1 MPNRDNII
9 NPTMVSVINLD
20 SSVTDSDLYDLFIT
34 AGEVIWS
41 EIRTHRYSGLSLGYG
56 YVSYTHAE
64 HGMYLNRSILLFY
77 SSHNLVFFPH
87 VIRFFRYLLA
97 IIFLNFLFFVT
108 INVAIHAF
116 RDFVFIKR
124 SNP

>member
-41 EIRTHRYSGLSLGYG
+41 EIRTHRYSVLSLGYG

-77 SSHNLVFFPH
+77 SSHNF
-87 VIRFFRYLLA
+87 IRFFRYLLD
-97 IIFLNFLFFVT
+97 IIFLNFLFFIT

-116 RDFVFIKR
+116 TDFVFIKR